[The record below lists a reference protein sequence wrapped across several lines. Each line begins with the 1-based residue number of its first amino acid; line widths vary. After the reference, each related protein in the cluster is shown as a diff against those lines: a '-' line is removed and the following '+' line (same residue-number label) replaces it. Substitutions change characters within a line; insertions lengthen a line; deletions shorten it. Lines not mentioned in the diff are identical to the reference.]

1 MSKLPDVRKATRLYR
16 YGSIAAR
23 FIAAAFW
30 SDRLPTTTLERIVM
44 DRVASNAE
52 IAMLYAHRGEAR

>member
-1 MSKLPDVRKATRLYR
+1 MGKLPDVRKATRLYR
-16 YGSIAAR
+16 YTS
-23 FIAAAFW
+23 IAAAFW